1 MKDYLSTTPAATQ
14 NQEAI
19 DNFMGAISKFPLEKA
34 ELLMMVNS
42 RPSSIAELDC
52 IVEEMDTRF
61 SEDESQEMLEIV
73 KTNLPPAPAEGTLGE
88 N

>member
-1 MKDYLSTTPAATQ
+1 MR
-14 NQEAI
+14 
-19 DNFMGAISKFPLEKA
+19 AISKFPLEKA

-61 SEDESQEMLEIV
+61 NEEETAKMLEIV
-73 KTNLPPAPAEGTLGE
+73 KTNLLPAPLEGA
-88 N
+88 NAN

>member
-1 MKDYLSTTPAATQ
+1 MS
-14 NQEAI
+14 
-19 DNFMGAISKFPLEKA
+19 AISKFPLEKA

-61 SEDESQEMLEIV
+61 NEEETTEMLEIV
-73 KTNLPPAPAEGTLGE
+73 RKNLPPAPAE
-88 N
+88 NAN

>member
-1 MKDYLSTTPAATQ
+1 MR
-14 NQEAI
+14 
-19 DNFMGAISKFPLEKA
+19 AISKFSLEKA

-61 SEDESQEMLEIV
+61 NEGETADMLEIV
-73 KTNLPPAPAEGTLGE
+73 KTNLLPAPLEGA
-88 N
+88 NAN